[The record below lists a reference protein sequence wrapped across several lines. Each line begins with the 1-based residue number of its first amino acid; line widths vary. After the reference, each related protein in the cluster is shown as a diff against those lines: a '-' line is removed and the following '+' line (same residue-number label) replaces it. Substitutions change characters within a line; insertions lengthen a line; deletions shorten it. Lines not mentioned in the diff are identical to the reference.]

1 MRTALEFL
9 NTHREVAFATCEG
22 NLPHLRVFQIM
33 KIEGNRLYFN
43 NADGIIANKG
53 CGESG
58 EQAHTRLALYFATS
72 PKKQVWQ
79 QLQENP
85 NIEVL
90 ATDGVV
96 SVRCAGM
103 VNAEVDDATK
113 RWIYDNNPVL
123 PRLYEH
129 YVDLVY
135 FVLPIAEMD
144 YYDLAHDPPVFRHFD
159 LIIGDTQ

>member
-1 MRTALEFL
+1 MQTALDFL

-22 NLPHLRVFQIM
+22 NLPRLRVFQIM
-33 KIEGNRLYFN
+33 KIENHR
-43 NADGIIANKG
+43 
-53 CGESG
+53 
-58 EQAHTRLALYFATS
+58 LYFATS

-129 YVDLVY
+129 YADLVY

-144 YYDLAHDPPVFRHFD
+144 YYDLAPDPPVFRHFD